1 MDKNLLLLIVLAL
14 VVIIFVVAIVEG
26 YQLSKTAKGRKI
38 HDKLEAYNTVAK
50 AASTVASK
58 QDQLDNKAKKAFA
71 MQYAKEALEKLGL
84 KGLDVTL
91 LSGIVEKAYQELF
104 KTFYFSYNVGLSTN
118 TDGSEKD
125 AFKDGDK
132 NGVPDFL
139 EDPKPEQSKQVDAP
153 VEKPAADAKPAEDK
167 PVDKPAD
174 EKPANAPAE
183 AAAPKEAPEDY
194 IKGLVA
200 KDQASTPEKDKETPD
215 VVK

>member
-1 MDKNLLLLIVLAL
+1 MDKNLLLLVVLAL

-104 KTFYFSYNVGLSTN
+104 KTFDFSYNVGLSTN

-139 EDPKPEQSKQVDAP
+139 EAPKPEQSQQVAAP

-167 PVDKPAD
+167 PVDKSAD

>member
-1 MDKNLLLLIVLAL
+1 MDKNLVLLIVLAL
-14 VVIIFVVAIVEG
+14 VVIIFLVAIVEG

-104 KTFYFSYNVGLSTN
+104 KTFDLSYNVGLSTN

-139 EDPKPEQSKQVDAP
+139 EDPKPEQSQQVDAP
-153 VEKPAADAKPAEDK
+153 VEKPAADAKPVEDK

>member
-1 MDKNLLLLIVLAL
+1 MDKNLLLLIVLVL

-104 KTFYFSYNVGLSTN
+104 KTFDFSYNVGLSTN

-139 EDPKPEQSKQVDAP
+139 EDPKPEQSQQVDAP